1 MKRGIFIVLIIAIG
15 VAVYAAEKKPEN
27 APVSNLPQ
35 ATSTPAVPDAVVEKD
50 AAISFTPANPI
61 QGEPVLVR
69 VENLSGTSTVRSIA
83 FQNKSLG
90 VFDDS
95 ALLGL
100 DLRQTT
106 GTYPVIATL
115 SDGTTVR
122 KNLVVG
128 KRPTVEAPL
137 GIPDSL
143 GGNTPE
149 AEKELL
155 NTLAQEGALINSI
168 PTSPNKLW
176 SGDFRLPINP
186 PITITDTYGYSRL
199 TGASTIAHK
208 GTDYRAAVGT
218 PVYAM
223 NSGKVAFK
231 RFLRNYGN
239 VVAID
244 HGLGLLTI
252 YMHLS
257 EVLVNEGQTVEKG
270 ALIAKSGDTGYVLG
284 PHLHLTVRINQIS
297 IDPQKFMILMGES

>member
-1 MKRGIFIVLIIAIG
+1 MKRALFLVLIIAMG
-15 VAVYAAEKKPEN
+15 AALYAAESKPKTE
-27 APVSNLPQ
+27 PLVQMPE
-35 ATSTPAVPDAVVEKD
+35 ATSTPTAEVIKKEVS
-50 AAISFTPANPI
+50 IIFNPANPI
-61 QGEPVLVR
+61 QGEPVLVS
-69 VENLSGTSTVRSIA
+69 VENLSGTTSVRSITFNGRA
-83 FQNKSLG
+83 LG
-90 VFDDS
+90 VFGHQ
-95 ALLGL
+95 ALLGI

-106 GTYPVIATL
+106 GNYPVMATL
-115 SDGTTVR
+115 SDGTKIQ

-128 KRPTVEAPL
+128 KREVVQAPL

-143 GGNTPE
+143 GGDTPE

-155 NTLAQEGALINSI
+155 NTLAQEGALINAI
-168 PTSPNKLW
+168 PTTPSKLW
-176 SGDFRLPINP
+176 SGSFRLPLHP

-223 NSGKVAFK
+223 NSGRIAFK
-231 RFLRNYGN
+231 RNLRNYGN

-257 EVLVNEGQTVEKG
+257 EVLVNEGKSVERG
-270 ALIAKSGDTGYVLG
+270 ALIARSGDTGYVLG

-297 IDPQKFMILMGES
+297 IDPEKFMNLLGES